1 MVDNLELWLIELDI
15 IWLLLSKNLITRRKI
30 NIFII
35 NFSLF
40 KKMDLLIRYLK
51 SGRNIVIS

>member
-1 MVDNLELWLIELDI
+1 MVTFV
-15 IWLLLSKNLITRRKI
+15 KKKFITRRKI

>member
-15 IWLLLSKNLITRRKI
+15 IWLLLLKKFITRRKI

>member
-15 IWLLLSKNLITRRKI
+15 IWLLLLKKIITRRKI